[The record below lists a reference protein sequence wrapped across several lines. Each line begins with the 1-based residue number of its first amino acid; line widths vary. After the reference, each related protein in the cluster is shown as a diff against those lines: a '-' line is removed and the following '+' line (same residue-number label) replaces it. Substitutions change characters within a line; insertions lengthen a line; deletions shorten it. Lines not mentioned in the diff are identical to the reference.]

1 MRRSWTLAL
10 AALLLAIASWTALGA
25 GAATPAADAKPA
37 AGCRATAPRHVTLTL
52 SPRSVSVGILRWRAP
67 RNAPR
72 DVSYRVQRNRVVVGQ
87 TRHRGIRV
95 RVTPGRS
102 YRFTVRAV
110 RGSHVQRKCAASI
123 RLTVTTAAPPAPSGL
138 TASAVT
144 DTSVMLQWQ
153 ASRPQRG
160 TIRGYRILRDGSP
173 VRQVDATATTITNLF
188 PSRDYTFSVVAIDSL
203 GHESRA
209 ATVQAHTAD
218 PAPASGGVHA
228 FLLAS
233 TGQSFRDFQ
242 AHYRQI
248 GTVYPT
254 YFDCDPS
261 SATITG
267 KDNPQITEFAK
278 ARHVAVLARF
288 NCQRTAVLHRILG
301 DPALRAQWLDG
312 ITAMVSQYGYDG
324 AALDFEAGAADD
336 RDLYT
341 SFVADLAARL
351 HADGKRVTVV
361 ASAKL
366 KDVPRHPRS
375 TFFDYI
381 NLSQVAD
388 HIFVMAWGIHWATS
402 APGAQDD
409 MTWIQKVVAYIDT
422 MPDPSKFIL
431 GMQLYGMDWPTPMA
445 PDREAAAY
453 EYAQV
458 QNIIAQTGATP
469 VWDPTQD
476 AMHLAYTGPDGR
488 PHDLWYTEA
497 HTQSRRIA
505 LAAQHGL
512 GVGLWRLGNEDQRL
526 WDDPQ
531 IVPAR

>member
-1 MRRSWTLAL
+1 
-10 AALLLAIASWTALGA
+10 
-25 GAATPAADAKPA
+25 
-37 AGCRATAPRHVTLTL
+37 
-52 SPRSVSVGILRWRAP
+52 
-67 RNAPR
+67 
-72 DVSYRVQRNRVVVGQ
+72 
-87 TRHRGIRV
+87 
-95 RVTPGRS
+95 
-102 YRFTVRAV
+102 
-110 RGSHVQRKCAASI
+110 
-123 RLTVTTAAPPAPSGL
+123 
-138 TASAVT
+138 
-144 DTSVMLQWQ
+144 
-153 ASRPQRG
+153 
-160 TIRGYRILRDGSP
+160 
-173 VRQVDATATTITNLF
+173 
-188 PSRDYTFSVVAIDSL
+188 
-203 GHESRA
+203 
-209 ATVQAHTAD
+209 
-218 PAPASGGVHA
+218 
-228 FLLAS
+228 
-233 TGQSFRDFQ
+233 
-242 AHYRQI
+242 
-248 GTVYPT
+248 
-254 YFDCDPS
+254 
-261 SATITG
+261 
-267 KDNPQITEFAK
+267 
-278 ARHVAVLARF
+278 
-288 NCQRTAVLHRILG
+288 
-301 DPALRAQWLDG
+301 
-312 ITAMVSQYGYDG
+312 
-324 AALDFEAGAADD
+324 
-336 RDLYT
+336 
-341 SFVADLAARL
+341 
-351 HADGKRVTVV
+351 V

-402 APGAQDD
+402 VHGAQDD